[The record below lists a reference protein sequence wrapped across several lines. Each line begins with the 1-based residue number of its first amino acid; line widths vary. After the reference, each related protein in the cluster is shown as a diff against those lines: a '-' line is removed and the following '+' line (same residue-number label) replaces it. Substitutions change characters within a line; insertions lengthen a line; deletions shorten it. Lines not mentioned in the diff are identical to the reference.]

1 MPLLPATT
9 CPQEMQGASVLV
21 CYCHCYC
28 HLLLPA
34 HGKCQVLQFTVGD
47 IAREKYRLE
56 VAAMEA
62 SPADE
67 PLPLRLKAG
76 RKRGEG
82 SGGWVARACVHVG
95 VPSGVHVHC
104 VLGRAR
110 ARACVRGGAAVLG
123 LDCVTVRRRCTYL
136 IISTVFGNPKAP
148 KPSSPQT
155 RNQEPETL
163 KPQNKKQET
172 LKPTKQKPETLKPP
186 KQKQETL
193 KPQNQKPETLKP
205 QNQKPPSRGP
215 ARELQRGVG
224 VLGKGRLTLLPLL
237 PRTCPLPCSPC
248 CQGPAP
254 AHAAPAAPYPDLS

>member
-9 CPQEMQGASVLV
+9 CPQEMPGASVLV

-34 HGKCQVLQFTVGD
+34 HGKCQVLQFTVGVACYCHCYCHLLLPAHRKCQVLQFTVGD

-148 KPSSPQT
+148 KQET
-155 RNQEPETL
+155 RNPKAHKTETRN
-163 KPQNKKQET
+163 P
-172 LKPTKQKPETLKPP
+172 
-186 KQKQETL
+186 
-193 KPQNQKPETLKP
+193 
-205 QNQKPPSRGP
+205 
-215 ARELQRGVG
+215 
-224 VLGKGRLTLLPLL
+224 
-237 PRTCPLPCSPC
+237 
-248 CQGPAP
+248 
-254 AHAAPAAPYPDLS
+254 